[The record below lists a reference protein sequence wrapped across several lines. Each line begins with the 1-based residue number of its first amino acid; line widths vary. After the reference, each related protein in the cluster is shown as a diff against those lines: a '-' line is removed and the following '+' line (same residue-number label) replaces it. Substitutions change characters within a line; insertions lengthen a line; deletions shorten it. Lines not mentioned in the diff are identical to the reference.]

1 MQETRDAGS
10 FSGLGRFP
18 GEGNGDPFQY
28 SYLENPM
35 DKESWQA
42 IVQGVQRAR
51 HDLVAKQNKTKQNKA
66 QTYLFCGLKMK
77 SKVTAKVFR

>member
-1 MQETRDAGS
+1 MVKNLPDNAGDNREVGS
-10 FSGLGRFP
+10 IPGLGRFP

-42 IVQGVQRAR
+42 TVQGVQRAR
-51 HDLVAKQNKTKQNKA
+51 HDLVAKQNKTK
-66 QTYLFCGLKMK
+66 LK
-77 SKVTAKVFR
+77 SIYFVVSR